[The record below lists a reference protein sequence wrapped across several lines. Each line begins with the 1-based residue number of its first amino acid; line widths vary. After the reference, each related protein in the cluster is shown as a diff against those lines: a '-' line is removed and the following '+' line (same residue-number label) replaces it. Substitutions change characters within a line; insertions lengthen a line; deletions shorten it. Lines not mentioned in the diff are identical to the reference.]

1 VFLGDFVTV
10 EEQQAIKQKGYA
22 EAMRYIAN
30 AKDMLKKAGRGDRR
44 YKDPKYVSSAS
55 GIAYKGILIA
65 LDCWL
70 QLKEVEIPENKDGK
84 ENRRQIG
91 FYRNHLKELDKKL
104 LKDLNDAYDD
114 LHLFGY
120 YDCNL
125 NTNVIDEGFEIA
137 NNILAR
143 IKPEAVL

>member
-1 VFLGDFVTV
+1 MTV
-10 EEQQAIKQKGYA
+10 EDQERVKREGYA
-22 EAMRYIAN
+22 LAKRYMDN
-30 AKDMLKKAGRGDRR
+30 AKDMLKKAGRDGRR

-55 GIAYKGILIA
+55 GIAYKGILVA

-70 QLKEVEIPENKDGK
+70 RLKEVEMPENKDGK

-91 FYRNHLKELDKKL
+91 FYRSNLKDLDKKL
-104 LKDLNDAYDD
+104 LNDLNDAYDD

-125 NTNVIDEGFEIA
+125 NVSVIDEGFKIA
-137 NNILAR
+137 NDILAR
-143 IKPEAVL
+143 IKPEAAL

>member
-1 VFLGDFVTV
+1 MMTV
-10 EEQQAIKQKGYA
+10 EDQERVKQKGYA
-22 EAMRYIAN
+22 MAKRYMDN
-30 AKDMLKKAGRGDRR
+30 AKDMLKKAGRDDRR

-55 GIAYKGILIA
+55 GIAYKGILVA

-70 QLKEVEIPENKDGK
+70 QLKKVKMPENKDGK

-91 FYRNHLKELDKKL
+91 FYRDHLRELDKKL

-125 NTNVIDEGFEIA
+125 NTSVIDEGFKIA
-137 NNILAR
+137 SDILNR
-143 IKPEAVL
+143 IKPEAAL